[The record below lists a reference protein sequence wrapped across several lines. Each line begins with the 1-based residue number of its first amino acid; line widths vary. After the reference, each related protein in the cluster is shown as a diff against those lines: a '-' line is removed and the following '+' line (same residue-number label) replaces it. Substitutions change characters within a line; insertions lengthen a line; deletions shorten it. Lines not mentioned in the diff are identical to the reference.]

1 MATYGC
7 ALLMYG
13 IPNTVYDFLTPP
25 ETKWRL
31 VAIVFMFSF
40 LFPVLNIY
48 FLYRLKRIPNL
59 LLSNRSDRSFPYLL
73 TAVFYF
79 GLAYLLMDINVWPSI
94 KLFVFAAGLAIAI
107 TALINFK
114 TKISAHMV
122 GVGGLL
128 GVIVSAAYLIRF
140 DMTQY
145 YIVIILV
152 AGVVGSARIYL
163 EEHRPAQIYSGFLL
177 GFLVQTILF
186 FSFQSLI
193 FA

>member
-1 MATYGC
+1 MASYGC
-7 ALLMYG
+7 ALLLYG
-13 IPNTVYDFLTPP
+13 IPNTVYDFLTPA

-31 VAIVFMFSF
+31 VIIVFMFSF
-40 LFPVLNIY
+40 LFPLLNIY
-48 FLYRLKRIPNL
+48 FLYRLKRVPNL
-59 LLSNRSDRSFPYLL
+59 MLSNRRDRTFPYLL
-73 TAVFYF
+73 SAVFYF
-79 GLAYLLMDINVWPSI
+79 GLAYLLMDVNVWPSL
-94 KLFVFAAGLAIAI
+94 KVFIFGAGLAIAI

-128 GVIVSAAYLIRF
+128 GVIVSASYLIRF
-140 DMTQY
+140 DMTPY
-145 YIVIILV
+145 YMLIILI
-152 AGVVGSARIYL
+152 AGLIGMSRMYL
-163 EEHRPAQIYSGFLL
+163 EEHTGIQIYSGFLL

>member
-1 MATYGC
+1 MASYGC
-7 ALLMYG
+7 SLLLYG
-13 IPNTVYDFLTPP
+13 IPNTVYDFLTPA

-31 VAIVFMFSF
+31 VIIVFMFSF
-40 LFPVLNIY
+40 LFPLLNIY
-48 FLYRLKRIPNL
+48 FLYRLKRVPNL
-59 LLSNRSDRSFPYLL
+59 MLSNRRDRTFPYLL

-79 GLAYLLMDINVWPSI
+79 GLAYLLMDVNVWPSI
-94 KLFVFAAGLAIAI
+94 KVFIFGAGLAIAI
-107 TALINFK
+107 TALINFR

-128 GVIVSAAYLIRF
+128 GVIVSASYLIRF
-140 DMTQY
+140 DMTPY
-145 YIVIILV
+145 YMLIILL
-152 AGVVGSARIYL
+152 AGLIGMSRMYL
-163 EEHRPAQIYSGFLL
+163 EEHTGAQIYSGFLL

>member
-1 MATYGC
+1 MASYGC
-7 ALLMYG
+7 ALLLYG
-13 IPNTVYDFLTPP
+13 IPNTVYDFLTPV

-31 VAIVFMFSF
+31 ILIVFMFSF
-40 LFPVLNIY
+40 MFPLLNIY
-48 FLYRLKRIPNL
+48 FLYRLKRVPNL
-59 LLSNRSDRSFPYLL
+59 LLSNRRDRTFPYLL

-79 GLAYLLMDINVWPSI
+79 GLAYLLMDVNVWPSI
-94 KLFVFAAGLAIAI
+94 KVFIFGAGLAIAI

-128 GVIVSAAYLIRF
+128 GVIVSASYLIRF
-140 DMTQY
+140 DMTPY
-145 YIVIILV
+145 YMLIIVA
-152 AGVVGSARIYL
+152 AGLIGMARVYL
-163 EEHRPAQIYSGFLL
+163 EEHTGPQIYSGFLL

>member
-7 ALLMYG
+7 TLLLYG
-13 IPNTVYDFLTPP
+13 IPNTVYDFLTPV

-31 VAIVFMFSF
+31 LLIVFMFSF
-40 LFPVLNIY
+40 LFPLLNIY
-48 FLYRLKRIPNL
+48 FLYRLKRVPNL
-59 LLSNRSDRSFPYLL
+59 LLSNRRDRSFPYLL
-73 TAVFYF
+73 TAIFYF
-79 GLAYLLMDINVWPSI
+79 GLAYLLLDVNVWPSI
-94 KLFVFAAGLAIAI
+94 KVFIFGAGLAIAI

-128 GVIVSAAYLIRF
+128 GVIVSASYLIRF
-140 DMTQY
+140 DMTPY
-145 YIVIILV
+145 YMLIILA
-152 AGVVGSARIYL
+152 AGLIGMARVYL
-163 EEHRPAQIYSGFLL
+163 EEHTGAQIYSGFLL